1 MAILMRG
8 GPYEDFDPSK
18 LRPREWAVVLENDPS
33 ARDGKAIY
41 ICFAAGMVKRIST
54 YEDMKD
60 DLLSA
65 TDDVKMQY
73 ILAFNEIKED
83 IEKIKTE
90 TEEYK
95 NISQTKA
102 SESQTYSDAAG
113 ESTKTATEKANAAL
127 NSAENAAASANDSE
141 AHSNL
146 SKSYA
151 IGTNGEIRPE
161 DEIDNSR
168 YYKEECQR
176 LMWEI
181 EQLLWSI
188 EGGGVTGVK
197 GDKEIAYRVGNVN
210 LTAKEIGAVEENDF
224 VPNSKTK
231 NGYVSKGEGN
241 PNKIW
246 GTDAEGNPMWMNAPA
261 LEGGPAQLVAM
272 DCLKQTSQE
281 YVLDFSCYQAMNGG
295 DSRALGYMF
304 DEIPENRN
312 LLKSGGKLEAGLYV
326 LTLWHWVSNLFNNGT
341 IPDGTMGIN
350 TNVETAVDVG
360 WSGGYGF
367 SANGTDNGAGLVVER
382 GNVTD
387 SPLITCA
394 RYVKSV
400 LVNVSQECKALY
412 DISKLKI
419 TMPHISNITEESDE
433 RLTVLVTTQVAGLY
447 RLEAS
452 GLETGGS
459 GAVEIMKGATA
470 NANGAAGLVPAPMA
484 GQENCVLFGDGSW
497 KAVPMGGG
505 TALSDVSDVQAT
517 SQSGGVA
524 ITWKDPKDVVF
535 NDEIIASFGGTKVV
549 RKVGEKPT
557 SDTDGTLIANSTVR
571 DAHVITPLID
581 AGATKGEDLNY
592 ALFPYTTDGI
602 VTKSDYNR
610 VNIIYNPITYDP
622 VFANNTWEQIAE
634 AIRTGEAKEL
644 WPVGSGKFATI
655 NKTGTGYDSTVLVPS
670 TMLFRVIGYDYVEKD
685 GSISNATFCADQ
697 ILRYKGTAPA
707 SGNTLYDTNIFK
719 KALLNFKDILP
730 EEIRK
735 EIKTVNKFFEGH
747 NYDSSFD
754 VDVFPLS
761 SNELG
766 IESIVA
772 DPGTPYP
779 YFSGND
785 KRIKKY
791 NDVAYAYLTRT
802 TDGTTALAKWRAV
815 STSGAM
821 ATATATST
829 TSYFSVPVAFVI

>member
-1 MAILMRG
+1 MAILIRG
-8 GPYEDFDPSK
+8 GAYADFDPSK

-60 DLLSA
+60 DLISA

-73 ILAFNEIKED
+73 ISAFNEIKED
-83 IEKIKTE
+83 IEKIKIE

-95 NISQTKA
+95 NTSQEKA
-102 SESQTYSDAAG
+102 SESQTYSEAAG
-113 ESTKTATEKANAAL
+113 ENAKTATEKANEAL
-127 NSAENAAASANDSE
+127 NSAKNAANSADDSE
-141 AHSNL
+141 TYSNL

-151 IGTNGEIRPE
+151 IGTNGEIRPG

-197 GDKEIAYRVGNVN
+197 GDKENAYRVGNVN

-224 VPNSKTK
+224 VPNSKTQ
-231 NGYVSKGEGN
+231 NGYVPKGEGN

-246 GTDAEGNPMWMNAPA
+246 GTDADGNPMWRNAPA

-281 YVLDFSCYQAMNGG
+281 YVLDFSYYRAMNGG
-295 DSRALGYMF
+295 DSGSLEYMF
-304 DEIPENRN
+304 DETPENRN
-312 LLKSGGKLEAGLYV
+312 LLKSGEKLEAGIYV

-341 IPDGTMGIN
+341 IPDGTMGIS
-350 TNVETAVDVG
+350 TTVETKVDVG

-367 SANGTDNGAGLVVER
+367 SAIGADNGAGLAVER

-387 SPLITCA
+387 SPLLTRA
-394 RYVKSV
+394 RYVKSI
-400 LVNVSQECKALY
+400 LVNVSRECKALY
-412 DISKLKI
+412 DFSHFRI
-419 TMPHISNITEESDE
+419 TMPHISSVTEESDE
-433 RLTVLVTTQVAGLY
+433 GLALLVTTQVAGLWK
-447 RLEAS
+447 LEAN
-452 GLETGGS
+452 GLATGNPET
-459 GAVEIMKGATA
+459 VEIMKGATETV
-470 NANGAAGLVPAPMA
+470 NGMAGLVPAPMA

-497 KAVPMGGG
+497 KSIPTGGG
-505 TALSDVSDVQAT
+505 TALSDVSNIQAT
-517 SQSGGVA
+517 SQSDGVA
-524 ITWKDPKDVVF
+524 ITWKDPEDVVF
-535 NDEIIASFGGTKVV
+535 NNETIASFGGTKVV

-557 SDTDGTLIANSTVR
+557 SDTDGILIADSTVR
-571 DAHVITPLID
+571 DAHAISPLID

-592 ALFPYTTDGI
+592 ALFPYTTDGR

-610 VNIIYNPITYDP
+610 INIIYNPITYDP

-634 AIRTGEAKEL
+634 AIRAGEAKEL

-670 TMLFRVIGYDYVEKD
+670 TMLFRVIGYDYIEKD
-685 GSISNATFCADQ
+685 GSISKATFCADQ
-697 ILRYKGTAPA
+697 ILRYKGDAPA

-730 EEIRK
+730 EEIRR
-735 EIKTVNKFFEGH
+735 EIKTVNKFFKGH

-766 IESIVA
+766 IESVAA
-772 DPGTPYP
+772 DPGISYP

-815 STSGAM
+815 NTSGAT
-821 ATATATST
+821 ATVTATSA
-829 TSYFSVPVAFVI
+829 TSYYSVPVAFAI